1 MKTIKAHLKAVACL
15 LTLLIL
21 LQGCTVYKKSNIT
34 LEDAYKS
41 EIQVKVK
48 TNDNKTLKYK
58 RIEFEDGKYYG
69 VNEPYYRSN
78 YPEHKKVESIKTH
91 IKLENIEYIKIKDE
105 KASRLA
111 TFAIPGVIVIA
122 GIVALIIEL
131 DNMCILCAPEP

>member
-1 MKTIKAHLKAVACL
+1 MKKIKAHLKVVAFL

-21 LQGCTVYKKSNIT
+21 LQACTVYKKSNIT

-78 YPEHKKVESIKTH
+78 YPEHKKVESIKTP
-91 IKLENIEYIKIKDE
+91 IKLENIEHIKIKDE
-105 KASRLA
+105 TASKIITFGIPIVLA
-111 TFAIPGVIVIA
+111 GVAIIA
-122 GIVALIIEL
+122 LVNYVENI
-131 DNMCILCAPEP
+131 CWLCGPEP